1 MRLVKKGMI
10 IGAKPEVKR
19 RAEATRMDEF
29 RQKKIDFQYFS
40 IIEQLTLKQ
49 IQVDHFVVRA

>member
-1 MRLVKKGMI
+1 MRLVKKGMFV
-10 IGAKPEVKR
+10 GDKPEVKR

-29 RQKKIDFQYFS
+29 WQKKIDFQYFS
-40 IIEQLTLKQ
+40 IIERLTLKQ

>member
-10 IGAKPEVKR
+10 VGAKPEVKR
-19 RAEATRMDEF
+19 RAEAPRMDEF

-40 IIEQLTLKQ
+40 IIERLTLKQ